1 MDLIRRRSEFPEF
14 GWLRREL
21 DRLTDMVRPFE
32 EPEQGALAAWTP
44 AVDIEEDDKAI
55 TIKADLPEV
64 DKKDINVSVENGTL
78 TIRGERKREHEEK
91 KKNYYRQE
99 RSYGSYM
106 RSFTLPDY
114 VDKEKIQAEAKNGV
128 LTVTLPK
135 SEAAKPAT
143 AKIDVK

>member
-1 MDLIRRRSEFPEF
+1 MDLMRRRTEFPEF

-21 DRLTDMVRPFE
+21 DRLTSSLRPFE
-32 EPEQGALAAWTP
+32 EAEEGAITAWSP

-64 DKKDINVSVENGTL
+64 EKKDIDVSVENGTL

-91 KKNYYRQE
+91 KKNFHRME

-106 RSFTLPDY
+106 RSFALPDY
-114 VDKEKIQAEAKNGV
+114 VDKEKIEAEAKNGV

-135 SEAAKPAT
+135 TAESQSKAAK
-143 AKIDVK
+143 ISVK